1 MGAERQSA
9 NRLYLRF
16 PVKIADEH
24 QILSLHPKI
33 ALVRLPRQ
41 KSRRWC
47 IIECASQTDLEEVRG
62 CLKRLKVDGKS
73 LKMRQFIGNPYE
85 LELESDE
92 DMEEL
97 DEEAVGATIILN
109 TDYTELNTQELQLLQ
124 DARPDS
130 VASDPDFDPTDSE
143 VDSMS
148 YYSDQASWVEALAFS
163 SDEGDLDD
171 DSDGDWEDDE
181 SSPPDGPGHQQPH

>member
-1 MGAERQSA
+1 
-9 NRLYLRF
+9 
-16 PVKIADEH
+16 
-24 QILSLHPKI
+24 
-33 ALVRLPRQ
+33 
-41 KSRRWC
+41 
-47 IIECASQTDLEEVRG
+47 
-62 CLKRLKVDGKS
+62 
-73 LKMRQFIGNPYE
+73 MRQFIGNPYE

-124 DARPDS
+124 GARPDS

-181 SSPPDGPGHQQPH
+181 SSPPDGPGHQQPHYGAAVVDEAQPPSPDQQPPTSRA

>member
-1 MGAERQSA
+1 
-9 NRLYLRF
+9 
-16 PVKIADEH
+16 
-24 QILSLHPKI
+24 
-33 ALVRLPRQ
+33 
-41 KSRRWC
+41 
-47 IIECASQTDLEEVRG
+47 
-62 CLKRLKVDGKS
+62 
-73 LKMRQFIGNPYE
+73 MRQFIGNPYE